1 MQENSSSRQEKHLSS
16 SEPSG
21 QSTLPSH
28 SRVEEIQGG
37 PPEPQLNS
45 VLEQVGGGGGGQSS
59 SSVPS
64 SQSAAP
70 SHRLLEL
77 MQAPASHLHS
87 AGLHRSKHQQLSQP
101 KDLDL

>member
-1 MQENSSSRQEKHLSS
+1 MRQENSSSRQEKHLSS

-45 VLEQVGGGGGGQSS
+45 VLEQVGGS
-59 SSVPS
+59 
-64 SQSAAP
+64 
-70 SHRLLEL
+70 
-77 MQAPASHLHS
+77 LHHV
-87 AGLHRSKHQQLSQP
+87 GIVEV
-101 KDLDL
+101 DLDEGVLLGVVAVHRNTTDLGEY